1 GDDGLTG
8 PFDPAE
14 LTRIVGITPTESW
27 TKGAVRNH
35 GPEFLAA
42 PTRTSGWVVRS
53 TRARTDPLDV
63 HARSVLDQLAPG
75 WDPLKQV
82 CRRYRAMFEF
92 VIWQVELVTGP

>member
-1 GDDGLTG
+1 MVEEPKWDVSAKLTILGEDGLTG

-14 LTRIVGITPTESW
+14 LTRIVRITPTESW

-53 TRARTDPLDV
+53 TRARTDPLDA
-63 HARSVLDQLAPG
+63 HARPVRDQLPPGGDAP
-75 WDPLKQV
+75 KQV
-82 CRRYRAMFEF
+82 C
-92 VIWQVELVTGP
+92 